1 MGSTKD
7 TPNFYCDVCRETFRR
22 QEHLDRH
29 LRRHLGVRPFT
40 CSFCSKSFSRRD
52 TLQRHI
58 STHGDQ
64 PLPTSRAKRPRS
76 NHACQNCAR
85 EKQRCSGHPPCA
97 RCTNKNRTCIFEHH
111 SLGSDGARD
120 RSSAVHVLSQDDIGQ
135 AGMSFG
141 GDIKKLRALPGDPQL
156 VEYAS
161 VEAPPEIRP
170 FSALSIPNCVTDLGN
185 LFTWGPFDCLHDPQY
200 SASLNSGAG
209 LSCLDTFCQQSTH
222 PFESPPVLQSPRP
235 GTPIEPATLQSLPTP
250 TEEIHQSSQ
259 TASHVLNDPI
269 ASSSISPRGDPDSNS
284 DYDILIAENFFH
296 VRAVRNETY
305 EQIQSFYLAQ
315 TEICFKRLALPDL
328 NRLNCLV
335 QLYFEYFHS
344 QMPFIHPVMF
354 ESHGSWILV
363 LAVAAIGSQYTKMA
377 KGKQYIIVLSEL
389 LRRAIPLDAA
399 KALQYDAMT
408 LAQSTLLLNV
418 SLVFNGFRDNIINLQ
433 FLRTWLATLIRPFLN
448 PHSKTDSALLDV
460 PRTVTIS
467 DRWHAWLQVEARTR
481 LVYAFFL
488 LDSFCVVFIDMQPS
502 YSMDDFEHRL
512 PSPDELWNCQD
523 AHSWESHLQ
532 SCPEAPVITLR
543 EFLSSD
549 CSSNFSIGQL
559 SQFNR
564 LTLLLG
570 LFVGEKQAVNVS
582 RFTTRF
588 LVPNG
593 NPRTLRYSQETPNS
607 YPRLN
612 SRYQLLEPSF
622 TPTTSASAFPD
633 CFTICYHLTSIFRYT
648 SLRDILA
655 YTGWL
660 VTNVE
665 SIAAG
670 KRIAQVMEKDT
681 DGARKCV
688 IHAGAIIRET
698 RGVLTPACYQGFS
711 LLFAFLY
718 LWVYERF
725 CTSITTKWLRSD
737 HFSSHRLLRIDRG
750 LDSALEQ
757 QWIAGNPDCRPY
769 LTGVGLLLE
778 PGASTRLL
786 RECQRILKSYDAW
799 PHLRAGFILALNELV
814 EEVNPLTDAP
824 YSWAS

>member
-1 MGSTKD
+1 
-7 TPNFYCDVCRETFRR
+7 
-22 QEHLDRH
+22 
-29 LRRHLGVRPFT
+29 
-40 CSFCSKSFSRRD
+40 
-52 TLQRHI
+52 
-58 STHGDQ
+58 
-64 PLPTSRAKRPRS
+64 
-76 NHACQNCAR
+76 
-85 EKQRCSGHPPCA
+85 
-97 RCTNKNRTCIFEHH
+97 
-111 SLGSDGARD
+111 
-120 RSSAVHVLSQDDIGQ
+120 
-135 AGMSFG
+135 MSFG
-141 GDIKKLRALPGDPQL
+141 GGIKKLRALPGDPQL

-315 TEICFKRLALPDL
+315 TETCFK
-328 NRLNCLV
+328 
-335 QLYFEYFHS
+335 
-344 QMPFIHPVMF
+344 
-354 ESHGSWILV
+354 
-363 LAVAAIGSQYTKMA
+363 
-377 KGKQYIIVLSEL
+377 
-389 LRRAIPLDAA
+389 
-399 KALQYDAMT
+399 
-408 LAQSTLLLNV
+408 
-418 SLVFNGFRDNIINLQ
+418 
-433 FLRTWLATLIRPFLN
+433 
-448 PHSKTDSALLDV
+448 
-460 PRTVTIS
+460 
-467 DRWHAWLQVEARTR
+467 
-481 LVYAFFL
+481 
-488 LDSFCVVFIDMQPS
+488 
-502 YSMDDFEHRL
+502 
-512 PSPDELWNCQD
+512 
-523 AHSWESHLQ
+523 
-532 SCPEAPVITLR
+532 
-543 EFLSSD
+543 
-549 CSSNFSIGQL
+549 
-559 SQFNR
+559 
-564 LTLLLG
+564 
-570 LFVGEKQAVNVS
+570 
-582 RFTTRF
+582 
-588 LVPNG
+588 
-593 NPRTLRYSQETPNS
+593 
-607 YPRLN
+607 
-612 SRYQLLEPSF
+612 
-622 TPTTSASAFPD
+622 
-633 CFTICYHLTSIFRYT
+633 RYT

-660 VTNVE
+660 VTNAE

-681 DGARKCV
+681 EGARKCV

-725 CTSITTKWLRSD
+725 CTSTTTKWLRSD
-737 HFSSHRLLRIDRG
+737 HSSSHRLLRIDRG